1 MITEE
6 SVVSKVEELMET
18 LDLVKKYNAF
28 ARSLKKFTFFIVGS
42 IAIFAILTAKQ
53 R

>member
-18 LDLVKKYNAF
+18 LDLVKKYNALT
-28 ARSLKKFTFFIVGS
+28 RSLRKFTIS
-42 IAIFAILTAKQ
+42 SLAP
-53 R
+53 